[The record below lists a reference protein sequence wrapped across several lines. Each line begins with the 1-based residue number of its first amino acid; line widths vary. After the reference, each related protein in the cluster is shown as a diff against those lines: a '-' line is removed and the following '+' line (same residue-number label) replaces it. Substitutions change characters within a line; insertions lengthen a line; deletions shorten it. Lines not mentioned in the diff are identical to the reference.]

1 MPKEILIV
9 DDEPNVIVP
18 VQFLMEQQGYRVMTA
33 ERGEDAL
40 DLIYHYKPDLVIL
53 DIMLP
58 GIDGYE
64 ICEIVRLN
72 PNYRN
77 IKIIFLTA
85 KGRETEIA
93 KGLALGADAYITKPY
108 SNAELVAKV
117 KELLEKTDE
126 NSRGINSENL

>member
-1 MPKEILIV
+1 MVKEILIV
-9 DDEPNVIVP
+9 DDEPGIVVP
-18 VQFLMEQQGYRVMTA
+18 VQYLMEQQGYNVMTA
-33 ERGEDAL
+33 NRGEDAL
-40 DLIYHYKPDLVIL
+40 DLIYQYKPDLVLL

-72 PNYRN
+72 PDYRDV
-77 IKIIFLTA
+77 KIVFFTT

-108 SNAELVAKV
+108 TNAELVAKV
-117 KELLEKTDE
+117 NELLEETNGE
-126 NSRGINSENL
+126 AGE